1 MHPLLSDSRTW
12 IDNFWLPLL
21 VAAVVGVAGIAGWWV
36 KTRGQR
42 RYEADATGRLLVSR
56 AFNAAATQMGAL
68 RLYTPSRSALDEDT
82 LAERI
87 AECLSLLHSIAY
99 GEAAK
104 TARNAGTAR
113 FNRFETNVVSFT
125 VGNIQG
131 FVEAYLSF
139 QRIHDENPHAP
150 LPAEALD
157 LGTGNRATALPARCW
172 TRTGSLPL
180 GTSGSVTACACSCR
194 RQGKPWG
201 IKWCRRWGLLS
212 GSVGCGTSDATR
224 GLWGASGQQ
233 QTALM
238 HRLSQEASSS
248 GQQ

>member
-139 QRIHDENPHAP
+139 QRIHDENPPAP

-157 LGTGNRATALPARCW
+157 LRHWEQSYRFASKVLDPNRVTPFGYVRLGNRMCLLLQE
-172 TRTGSLPL
+172 TGEAMGHQMVQKMGP
-180 GTSGSVTACACSCR
+180 
-194 RQGKPWG
+194 
-201 IKWCRRWGLLS
+201 IKRLRW
-212 GSVGCGTSDATR
+212 
-224 GLWGASGQQ
+224 LWN
-233 QTALM
+233 L
-238 HRLSQEASSS
+238 
-248 GQQ
+248 

>member
-157 LGTGNRATALPARCW
+157 LRHWEQSYRFASKVLDPNRVTPFGYVRLGNRMCLLLQE
-172 TRTGSLPL
+172 TGEAMGHQMVQKMGP
-180 GTSGSVTACACSCR
+180 
-194 RQGKPWG
+194 
-201 IKWCRRWGLLS
+201 IKRLRW
-212 GSVGCGTSDATR
+212 
-224 GLWGASGQQ
+224 LWN
-233 QTALM
+233 L
-238 HRLSQEASSS
+238 
-248 GQQ
+248 

>member
-1 MHPLLSDSRTW
+1 MPPLLSDSQTW

-21 VAAVVGVAGIAGWWV
+21 VAAVVGVTGFVGWWF

-42 RYEADATGRLLVSR
+42 QHEANAAGRLLVSR
-56 AFNAAATQMGAL
+56 AFNAVATQMGAL

-104 TARNAGTAR
+104 TARNAGAAR

-139 QRIHDENPHAP
+139 QRIHDENSHAP

-157 LGTGNRATALPARCW
+157 LRHWEQSYRFASKVLDPNRVTLFGYVRLGNRMCLLLQKAREPM
-172 TRTGSLPL
+172 G
-180 GTSGSVTACACSCR
+180 
-194 RQGKPWG
+194 RQVVRKMGP
-201 IKWCRRWGLLS
+201 IKRLRW
-212 GSVGCGTSDATR
+212 
-224 GLWGASGQQ
+224 LWN
-233 QTALM
+233 L
-238 HRLSQEASSS
+238 
-248 GQQ
+248 